1 MKGKSNIG
9 KIIISIPICIG
20 LALFISANILNTT
33 VKNNYIKI
41 YGLYGNNIAISDIE
55 ELSLKDT
62 IPTINKRVNGIMLS
76 NGKRKGYFNL
86 EGKNARLYLY
96 NDESP
101 FIYIKTPKDQYY
113 INLIT
118 ADETKTFYNEI
129 MKEKSWK

>member
-1 MKGKSNIG
+1 MQSKSNIA
-9 KIIISIPICIG
+9 KIIISLPICMG
-20 LALFISANILNTT
+20 LVLFISSNILNTT
-33 VKNNYIKI
+33 VKNDYIKV
-41 YGLYGNNIAISDIE
+41 YGLYGNNIAIADIK

-62 IPTINKRVNGIMLS
+62 IPTINKRVNGIMLT

-86 EGKNARLYLY
+86 DGKNARLYLY

-129 MKEKSWK
+129 MKEKS